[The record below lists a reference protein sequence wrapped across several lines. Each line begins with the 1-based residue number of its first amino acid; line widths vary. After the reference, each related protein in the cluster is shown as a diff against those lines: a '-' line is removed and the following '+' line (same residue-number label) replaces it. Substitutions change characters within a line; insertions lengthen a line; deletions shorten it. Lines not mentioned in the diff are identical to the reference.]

1 MRAWIGGQLKLESV
15 GGAPTVAR
23 GFRALIAAAVNGVAR
38 EGDCFFRRNRC
49 GRFHGAVRAV
59 TRRSVLALA
68 KMPLLQTC
76 NFNRSGHPLPQPLG
90 AFPSLLRLST
100 RGCKAESPSR
110 PLHSRP
116 NAGEWGRRVG
126 GVETDRR
133 PRADRVRA
141 V

>member
-1 MRAWIGGQLKLESV
+1 V
-15 GGAPTVAR
+15 
-23 GFRALIAAAVNGVAR
+23 AVNGVAS
-38 EGDCFFRRNRC
+38 EGDCFFRRNRR
-49 GRFHGAVRAV
+49 GRFYGAVRGF

-68 KMPLLQTC
+68 KMPLFADLQ
-76 NFNRSGHPLPQPLG
+76 FQSFG
-90 AFPSLLRLST
+90 ASLAEAAAGVSVLAQVIAK
-100 RGCKAESPSR
+100 GCKAESPSR

-126 GVETDRR
+126 GVEMDRQ